1 MQALS
6 KIPSKT
12 VTSGYRSIKDGS
24 RYNPYFPPP
33 DERDRVIINDGE
45 VTDTVELM
53 EKVVWKYLDD
63 TKRIA
68 PLLRRSSNLETCK
81 AIWEFMYAISNT
93 NWINVDWSNYADLLD
108 PGLNVLQA
116 LIVTA

>member
-6 KIPSKT
+6 HIPSKT
-12 VTSGYRSIKDGS
+12 VTSGYRSIK
-24 RYNPYFPPP
+24 
-33 DERDRVIINDGE
+33 DGE

-68 PLLRRSSNLETCK
+68 PLLRRSSTLDTCK
-81 AIWEFMYAISNT
+81 AIWEFMYAYIQ
-93 NWINVDWSNYADLLD
+93 YKLD
-108 PGLNVLQA
+108 KRGLEQLHRPA
-116 LIVTA
+116 